1 MGRRKLSDAEYV
13 EQILKRLIKELKQKN
28 CLSQDFQFLTKAERE
43 ALLERRIDEFLN
55 LH

>member
-1 MGRRKLSDAEYV
+1 MCRRMSDGEYV
-13 EQILKRLIKELKQKN
+13 EQTIKQLIEELKQKN

-43 ALLERRIDEFLN
+43 TLLEQKINQFLS